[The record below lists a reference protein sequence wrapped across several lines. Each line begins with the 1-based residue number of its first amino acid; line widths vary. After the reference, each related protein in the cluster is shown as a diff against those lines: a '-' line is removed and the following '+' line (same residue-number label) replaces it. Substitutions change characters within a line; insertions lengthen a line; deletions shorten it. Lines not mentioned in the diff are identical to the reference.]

1 MTVSETFVGKESILC
16 ITLKD
21 TMFTDETGTFN
32 YGLNSLPSDNML
44 HWPRL
49 TAFVDDSLNGTQVME
64 FVFLMG

>member
-32 YGLNSLPSDNML
+32 YGLNSLPSDNIL
-44 HWPRL
+44 HWFRL
-49 TAFVDDSLNGTQVME
+49 TAFYTGSD
-64 FVFLMG
+64 